1 VSMSHSQDMALI
13 KVKTNMKSTII
24 LEVIIPNYTPTQD
37 PSLKSIAISYQEF
50 YPADLKL

>member
-37 PSLKSIAISYQEF
+37 PSLKFITISYQEF